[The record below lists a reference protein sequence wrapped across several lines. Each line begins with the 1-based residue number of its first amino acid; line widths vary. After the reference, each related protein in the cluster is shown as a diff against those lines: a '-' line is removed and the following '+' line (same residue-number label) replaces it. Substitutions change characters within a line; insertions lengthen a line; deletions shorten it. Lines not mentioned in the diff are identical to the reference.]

1 MRALT
6 VLRNAEK
13 HHVVRGWRSPV
24 HATGPAGAVGMSSK
38 VVEWRVSPSRQ
49 VENQDSEQ
57 NWAARIGF
65 VKEYVPKV
73 S

>member
-1 MRALT
+1 MLH
-6 VLRNAEK
+6 NAEQ
-13 HHVVRGWRSPV
+13 HHVVRGC
-24 HATGPAGAVGMSSK
+24 HAMGPAGAVRMSAE
-38 VVEWRVSPSRQ
+38 VVEWRVSPSRK
-49 VENQDSEQ
+49 VEHQDSEQ